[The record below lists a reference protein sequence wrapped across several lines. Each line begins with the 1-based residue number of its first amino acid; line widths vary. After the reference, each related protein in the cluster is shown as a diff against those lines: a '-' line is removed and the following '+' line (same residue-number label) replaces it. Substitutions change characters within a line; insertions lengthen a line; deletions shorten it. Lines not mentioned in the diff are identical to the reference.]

1 MTPNFFQAATLK
13 KIWVEATLNKSQV
26 APYKNLDRFYRIP
39 FKSLLRVQIK
49 RASMYEAFK
58 YRRNVLPPIDTFN
71 LCSKFNLRFQK
82 SVGTLQPIYLQSS
95 YAVIFRRF
103 YPIPLLFPDEKRF
116 DLLAFSAVSHLDAL
130 GVQVR

>member
-1 MTPNFFQAATLK
+1 MSKWWGEKCLVYFYSQTLIGLKSK
-13 KIWVEATLNKSQV
+13 KPAIVHTAIL
-26 APYKNLDRFYRIP
+26 
-39 FKSLLRVQIK
+39 FKSIWFLWFFSL
-49 RASMYEAFK
+49 
-58 YRRNVLPPIDTFN
+58 NVIQLI
-71 LCSKFNLRFQK
+71 RFQK